1 MNANQKCPKCG
12 TVHAGA
18 AFEGLCPACM
28 VQVMR
33 EMPAAVMVTEKPG
46 DRIGHYKLLEQI
58 GEGGCGVVYM
68 AEQEA
73 PVRRKVALKVI
84 KLGMDTQQVV
94 ARFEAERQALALM
107 DHPNIAKVFD
117 AGATETGRPFFVM
130 ELVRGIRITD
140 YCDRNHLSTT
150 ERLDLFVQVCQAI
163 QHAHQKGIIHRDIK
177 PSNILVAQHDTV
189 AVPKVIDFGIAKATG
204 DLRLTDKTL
213 FTAFEQF
220 MGTPAYM
227 SPEQAQ
233 LSGLDIDTRTD
244 IYSLGVLLY
253 ELLTGQTPFDA
264 RELIAQGLD
273 AMRKT
278 ICEKEPVRPST
289 RLRQTLLESTP
300 SSKLTTDHCSLA
312 TDLDWIVMKCLEKD
326 RSRRY
331 ETANGLATDL
341 KRHLGNE
348 PVVARPPSMAYRF
361 QKMVRRNK
369 LAFAAAVA
377 VTISLMLGTLV
388 STWQAFEA
396 GRARDAAKQERQ
408 RAKEGESAARQRA
421 YASDMNLANQAVE
434 EDELSL
440 ALELLNRQRPG
451 GNSEIRITNPEMEV
465 DLRGWEWRYL
475 WRQCQGDKR
484 RILGKHPGGATAVGM
499 LDGTTVFSAGR
510 DKCVR
515 LWELESGSQIGVLPH
530 EEEVIGAAA
539 SPDGRWLATASG
551 KGDEGQPVLLWD
563 LSTKKSVTLTSD
575 YWLRPGSITFSPDSR
590 WLAFATKS
598 DGVRLWDV
606 NARRE
611 VPNLP
616 ASSSSIWG
624 WPVGIAFSRD
634 SRTLAYNENLD
645 GAILL
650 WNIADG
656 SVTRLKGH
664 EGAVMAL
671 AFSSDGQWLA
681 SGSHDR
687 TARLWNLADRQG
699 KILFL
704 NPRGG
709 FTSLAFSPDGRTLA
723 MSGEGGS
730 GRVIRIVD
738 VATGE
743 KKAERRGHLS
753 HIASLAFRPDGQSL
767 LSASEGGITIPY
779 TPDGQSLLSARAGG
793 GTIRVWDAGP
803 GAGEESGHVFAR
815 NSIRSD
821 WRSNETGLCLSPD
834 GLHLLAAY
842 TDQPPTFSVW
852 DTLSLTEGK
861 PHPLPL
867 TDTTIAAVAPGGC
880 LVAFGNPRGEVL
892 LWDLKTGGPRFS
904 AQPGTNRIHRLAFS
918 MDGHYLA
925 ASDGVKTK
933 SGGNSSSTVRVWDVG
948 AGTEAHVFPN
958 DGELLLSLAFSA
970 DSRALMGGFWHGGV
984 VKLWPLGSQ
993 GEPATFQKVSGFG
1006 MPGMALLPD
1015 GNTLVS
1021 AAEDIRFWDVKTR
1034 RENPGSASLEE
1045 SEYHSLALSPDG
1057 RRVACGTGDGRIT
1070 IRDVASRHEVAK
1082 LDGHKEWVTQL
1093 AFTPDGNNLVSVSRD
1108 QLRVWRAPSWAEIEA
1123 AEKERK

>member
-1 MNANQKCPKCG
+1 
-12 TVHAGA
+12 
-18 AFEGLCPACM
+18 M
-28 VQVMR
+28 VKVMR
-33 EMPAAVMVTEKPG
+33 EVPSPLPVTEKPG
-46 DRIGHYKLLEQI
+46 DRIGCYKLLEAL

-68 AEQEA
+68 AEQEG

-84 KLGMDTQQVV
+84 KLGMDTNEVV
-94 ARFEAERQALALM
+94 GRFEAERQALALM
-107 DHPNIAKVFD
+107 DHPNIARVFD
-117 AGATETGRPFFVM
+117 AGATDTGRPYFVM

-140 YCDRNHLSTT
+140 YCDQNQLSTPA
-150 ERLDLFVQVCQAI
+150 RLELFIQVCQAI
-163 QHAHQKGIIHRDIK
+163 QHAHQKGIIHRDLK

-189 AVPKVIDFGIAKATG
+189 AVPKVIDFGIAKATS
-204 DLRLTDKTL
+204 DQQLTDRTL

-253 ELLTGQTPFDA
+253 ELLTGRTPFDA
-264 RELIAQGLD
+264 RELINSGVE

-289 RLRQTLLESTP
+289 RQRQTALAAAEP
-300 SSKLTTDHCSLA
+300 NPQSSILNSQSSIDP
-312 TDLDWIVMKCLEKD
+312 DLDWIVMKCLEKD

-331 ETANGLATDL
+331 ETANGLAADL
-341 KRHLGNE
+341 KRHLDNE
-348 PVVARPPSMAYRF
+348 PVVARPPGMAYRF
-361 QKMVRRNK
+361 SKLVRRNK
-369 LAFAAAVA
+369 LAFASAVA
-377 VTISLMLGTLV
+377 VTISLVLGTLV
-388 STWQAFEA
+388 STWQAYEA
-396 GRARDAAKQERQ
+396 GNASDGEMQERQ
-408 RAKEGESAARQRA
+408 RAEGGESVARQRG
-421 YASDMNLANQAVE
+421 YASDMNLAHKAVQ

-451 GNSEIRITNPEMEV
+451 GNSGIRIPNPEMEV

-484 RILGKHPGGATAVGM
+484 RILGKHTGGATAVGM
-499 LDGTTVFSAGR
+499 LADGKTVFSAGR

-515 LWELESGSQIGVLPH
+515 LWDLESGSQIGLLPH

-539 SPDGRWLATASG
+539 SLDGRWLATASG
-551 KGDEGQPVLLWD
+551 KRDEGQPVLLWD
-563 LSTKKSVTLTSD
+563 LSTKKSVTLTSE

-598 DGVRLWDV
+598 YGVRLWDL

-611 VPNLP
+611 VENLP
-616 ASSSSIWG
+616 PSSTSIWN
-624 WPVGIAFSRD
+624 WPVGIAFSPD

-650 WNIADG
+650 WDILEG
-656 SVTRLKGH
+656 SVCRLKGH
-664 EGAVMAL
+664 DDAVMAL
-671 AFSSDGQWLA
+671 AFSPDGQTLA

-687 TARLWNLADRQG
+687 TARLWNPADRQ
-699 KILFL
+699 LRYSYL

-709 FTSLAFSPDGRTLA
+709 ITSLAFSPDGRTLA
-723 MSGEGGS
+723 MSGEGGA

-753 HIASLAFRPDGQSL
+753 HIASLAFTPDGQSL
-767 LSASEGGITIPY
+767 LSASEGGSTIPF
-779 TPDGQSLLSARAGG
+779 TPDGQSLLSASAGG

-803 GAGEESGHVFAR
+803 GAREESGHVFAR
-815 NSIRSD
+815 KSIRSD
-821 WRSNETGLCLSPD
+821 WPSNETGLCLSPD

-842 TDQPPTFSVW
+842 TNQTFSVW

-861 PHPLPL
+861 PHPLPQP
-867 TDTTIAAVAPGGC
+867 DTTIAAVAPGGC
-880 LVAFGNPRGEVL
+880 LAAFGNPRGEML
-892 LWDLKTGGPRFS
+892 LWDLKTDGPRFS

-925 ASDGVKTK
+925 AADNVMTRA
-933 SGGNSSSTVRVWDVG
+933 GGNSSSTVRVWDVG

-958 DGELLLSLAFSA
+958 GGELLLSLTFSA
-970 DSRALMGGFWHGGV
+970 DSRALMGGFWSGGA
-984 VKLWPLGSQ
+984 VKLWPLGRQ

-1006 MPGMALLPD
+1006 MPGLALLPD

-1021 AAEDIRFWDVKTR
+1021 AAEDIRFWDVNTR
-1034 RENPGSASLEE
+1034 RENPGSVSLEE

-1082 LDGHKEWVTQL
+1082 LDWHKEWVTQL

-1108 QLRVWRAPSWAEIEA
+1108 QLRVWRAASWTEIEE
-1123 AEKERK
+1123 AEEAGK